1 MATLPS
7 DTISASLESALL
19 RFSQMVRRVGA
30 RHGLRGAD
38 VDDLVQEVR
47 IRLWRAGDSGERIAG
62 LGTSYVYRTAM
73 TAAVDLIRGRRRGMN
88 ALLEPES
95 RRSDL
100 VAVRMQRA
108 PDELLEDLELGAA
121 IEAAIEE
128 LHVTRRGVV
137 RMFLAGYD
145 RDEIATLLG
154 WTEAKT
160 RNLLYRGL
168 ADLRLELTARGIAPG
183 ATR

>member
-19 RFSQMVRRVGA
+19 RFSHMVRRVGA

-121 IEAAIEE
+121 IEAAIESCTSPAE
-128 LHVTRRGVV
+128 ALSGCFSPATTATRSPPYWAGPRPRRGISSIVGSPTSV
-137 RMFLAGYD
+137 SS
-145 RDEIATLLG
+145 
-154 WTEAKT
+154 
-160 RNLLYRGL
+160 
-168 ADLRLELTARGIAPG
+168 
-183 ATR
+183 

>member
-1 MATLPS
+1 MATQPS
-7 DTISASLESALL
+7 ETISAALETALM
-19 RFSQMVRRVGA
+19 RFSDMVRRVGV

-47 IRLWRAGDSGERIAG
+47 SRLWRAGDSGERIAG

-73 TAAVDLIRGRRRGMN
+73 TAAVDLIRGRRRGIN
-88 ALLEPES
+88 ARLEPES
-95 RRSDL
+95 RRSDM
-100 VAVRMQRA
+100 VAMRVQRA

-121 IEAAIEE
+121 IESTIEE
-128 LHVTRRGVV
+128 LQLTRRGVV
-137 RMFLAGYD
+137 RMFLAGYE

-168 ADLRLELTARGIAPG
+168 ADLRLRLTARGIVPG